1 MGLLDR
7 LMAAVRGTEY
17 VTGDLQNWLDAA
29 ADMDDNRC
37 GAYALYEEIYNGD
50 RGAKLRD
57 RAREYL
63 QQFGVPFCEN
73 FAEPVVDALAE
84 RLEVIGFQSSL
95 AQIDPATDKAVDPVG
110 ELVEGWWQQARMDG
124 LQTVVHTQCL
134 IKGDEYVIVE
144 WDNDAGRPAV
154 IRQRTNQVRVFYSDE
169 HPDTVEYAS
178 KLWNTAAKGPL
189 NPNGRRVQRLNLYF
203 PDRVEKWYRPHTG
216 STGTGR
222 GGWERWRDEGDTT
235 WPIPW
240 VNDQGEPLGVA
251 VVHFRNKP
259 LGDGKGRSRVK
270 PVIAFQEQLNK
281 YVADLNDLVDNHA
294 LPQDYVTGIT
304 GDADLRRVPGD
315 VWKASAVDAKFG
327 RLAASDAKSVLDP
340 IESVLSRLA
349 RRSRV
354 PMHVLT
360 GGTPPSGEALKTSES
375 GLVATAKACQVEF
388 GNSWEQAI
396 LLAVRLARVFGDDET
411 KSTLAPADEDLRIET
426 QWANPET
433 RSDTDDLTVAE
444 AKQRLGVSRF
454 TLLGELGYDPEK
466 EAKRRQA
473 EQEASAEAQARLFDA
488 GGLPA

>member
-7 LMAAVRGTEY
+7 LMAVVRGTEY
-17 VTGDLQNWLDAA
+17 VTGDLQKWLDAA
-29 ADMDDNRC
+29 ADMDDGRC
-37 GAYALYEEIYNGD
+37 GRYALYEEIYNGD

-63 QQFGVPFCEN
+63 QQFGMPFCEN

-84 RLEVIGFQSSL
+84 RLQVIGFQSSL
-95 AQIDPATDKAVDPVG
+95 AQTDPETDGTLDPVG

-144 WDNDAGRPAV
+144 WDAGAARPAV

-169 HPDTVEYAS
+169 HPDQVEYAS
-178 KLWNTAAKGPL
+178 KLWNTTAKSAV

-203 PDRVEKWYRPHTG
+203 PARVEKWYRPHTG
-216 STGTGR
+216 TDGK
-222 GGWERWRDEGDTT
+222 GGWERWQDPGDSG

-240 VNDQGEPLGVA
+240 VDEAGGPLGVA
-251 VVHFRNKP
+251 VIHFRNKP

-270 PVIAFQEQLNK
+270 PVIPFQEQLNK
-281 YVADLNDLVDNHA
+281 YVADLNDLVDNNA
-294 LPQDYVTGIT
+294 LPQDWFTGVAQ
-304 GDADLRRVPGD
+304 DADLKRIPGS
-315 VWKASAVDAKFG
+315 VWKIPNADAHVG
-327 RLAASDAKSVLDP
+327 RLAAADAASVLDP
-340 IESVLSRLA
+340 IEALLSRLA

-375 GLVATAKACQVEF
+375 GLVATAKGCQVDF

-396 LLAVRLARVFGDDET
+396 LLAVRLARVFGDDAT
-411 KSTLAPADEDLRIET
+411 KATLGPADDGLRMDA

-433 RSDTDDLTVAE
+433 RSDSDDLAVAE
-444 AKQRLGVSRF
+444 AKHRLGVSTF
-454 TLLGELGYDPEK
+454 TLIGELGYDPAK

-473 EQEASAEAQARLFDA
+473 EDEASAEVQARLFDA
-488 GGLPA
+488 GAVAE

>member
-1 MGLLDR
+1 
-7 LMAAVRGTEY
+7 MAAVRGTDT
-17 VTGDLQNWLDAA
+17 VTGDLQRWLDAA
-29 ADMDDNRC
+29 ANMDDPRC
-37 GAYALYEEIYNGD
+37 SRYALYEEIYDGD
-50 RGAKLRD
+50 RGAMLRD
-57 RAREYL
+57 RARAYL
-63 QQFGVPFCEN
+63 QQWGVPFCEN

-84 RLEVIGFQSSL
+84 RLQVIGFQSSL
-95 AQIDPATDKAVDPVG
+95 AETNGDTDETSDPVG
-110 ELVEGWWQQARMDG
+110 ELAETWWQAERMDG

-144 WDNDAGRPAV
+144 WDTATGRPT
-154 IRQRTNQVRVFYSDE
+154 ITRQRTNQVRVFYSDE
-169 HPDTVEYAS
+169 YPDTVEYAS
-178 KLWNTAAKGPL
+178 KLWNTTAKSAT
-189 NPNGRRVQRLNLYF
+189 NPNGRTVQRLNLYF
-203 PDRVEKWYRPHTG
+203 PGRVEKWYRPHTG
-216 STGTGR
+216 TDGN
-222 GGWERWRDEGDTT
+222 GGWERWQDPGDTA

-240 VNDQGEPLGVA
+240 VDEQGGPLGVA
-251 VVHFRNKP
+251 VIHFRNKP

-270 PVIAFQEQLNK
+270 PVIPFQEQLNK

-294 LPQDYVTGIT
+294 LPQDWVTGIT
-304 GDADLRRVPGD
+304 GDADLQRVPGD
-315 VWKASAVDAKFG
+315 VWKANSADAKFG

-375 GLVATAKACQVEF
+375 GLVATAKAAQVEF

-396 LLAVRLARVFGDDET
+396 LLAVRLARVFGPDDV
-411 KSTLAPADEDLRIET
+411 KAMLSTADEGLRMEA

>member
-1 MGLLDR
+1 MGILGR

-17 VTGDLQNWLDAA
+17 VTGDLQKWLDAA
-29 ADMDDNRC
+29 ANMDDERC
-37 GAYALYEEIYNGD
+37 GKYALYEEIYNGD

-57 RAREYL
+57 RARTYL
-63 QQFGVPFCEN
+63 QQFGIPFCEN
-73 FAEPVVDALAE
+73 FAEPVVDSLAE
-84 RLEVIGFQSSL
+84 RLQVIGFQSSL
-95 AQIDPATDKAVDPVG
+95 AETDAETDQTLDPVG
-110 ELVEGWWQQARMDG
+110 ELVEGWWQADRMDG
-124 LQTVVHTQCL
+124 RQTVVHTQCL

-144 WDNDAGRPAV
+144 WNQARERPAI

-169 HPDTVEYAS
+169 HPDQVEYAS
-178 KLWNTAAKGPL
+178 KLWNTTTKSAL
-189 NPNGRRVQRLNLYF
+189 NPNGRTVQRLNLYF

-216 STGTGR
+216 TDGK

-240 VNDQGEPLGVA
+240 VDADNQPLGVA
-251 VVHFRNKP
+251 VIHFRNKP
-259 LGDGKGRSRVK
+259 LGDGKGRSRVR
-270 PVIAFQEQLNK
+270 PVIPFQEQLNK

-294 LPQDYVTGIT
+294 LPQDWVTGIT
-304 GDADLRRVPGD
+304 GDADLQRVPGD
-315 VWKASAVDAKFG
+315 VWKANSAEAKFG
-327 RLAASDAKSVLDP
+327 RLSAADAASVLDP

-375 GLVATAKACQVEF
+375 GLVATAKAAQVEF

-396 LLAVRLARVFGDDET
+396 LLAVRLARVFGDDAT
-411 KSTLAPADEDLRIET
+411 KATLSPVDDQLRMDA

-433 RSDTDDLTVAE
+433 RSDADDLNVAE
-444 AKQRLGVSRF
+444 AKHRLGVSQF

-466 EAKRRQA
+466 EAKRRQV
-473 EQEASAEAQARLFDA
+473 EQEASAEVQARLFDA
-488 GGLPA
+488 GAVPE